1 MGISFFV
8 SKKYFFSKSKFNI
21 VNFISLIASFV
32 LVIAS
37 CSFFIVL
44 SVFSG
49 LKDFGLKYNK
59 AFDPDIKISSSS
71 LSSFVPTESQLNW
84 LSSNNDSFLYS
95 KVLEEKAK
103 KKGYSSSFIVA
114 FKNGKKIPLTEA
126 LKTTAN

>member
-95 KVLEEKAK
+95 KVLEEKVLL
-103 KKGYSSSFIVA
+103 GSDG
-114 FKNGKKIPLTEA
+114 KNTYGKLIGVDKNFRSVIEM
-126 LKTTAN
+126 KF